1 MSELFF
7 DFIFDMSVVQS
18 VKFIPSCFMYGQN
31 EVESS
36 IPKRVELGDHV
47 AVPVRYVPLP
57 YELSNLDERARDI
70 AHVIL

>member
-7 DFIFDMSVVQS
+7 DFISDMFVVQS
-18 VKFIPSCFMYGQN
+18 VKFILSCFTYGRN

-36 IPKRVELGDHV
+36 IPKQVELGDHV